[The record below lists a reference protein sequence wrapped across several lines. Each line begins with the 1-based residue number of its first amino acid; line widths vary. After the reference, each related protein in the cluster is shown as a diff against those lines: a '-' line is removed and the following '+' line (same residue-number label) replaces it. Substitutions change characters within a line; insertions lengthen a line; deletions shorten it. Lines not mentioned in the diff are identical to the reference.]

1 MSRLA
6 EAKGAVEL
14 LLAQAYARR
23 DHVAL
28 LSYRGTEAEVL
39 LSPTRSL
46 VQTKRRL
53 AAIPGGG
60 ATPLAT
66 GLAAAMVMAQS
77 AIKKGLTPT
86 IVLLADGRA
95 NVALDGVADRAQAS
109 ADALTLA
116 AKITDARIQTLVIDT
131 TNRPEKALRQ
141 LAVHMDAKYIP
152 LPRADAK
159 RVSAA
164 ISAALTE

>member
-1 MSRLA
+1 SRLA

-14 LLAQAYARR
+14 LLGQAYARR

-28 LSYRGTEAEVL
+28 VSYRGTDAEVL
-39 LSPTRSL
+39 LAPTRSL

-66 GLAAAMVMAQS
+66 GLSRAVEIAHTATQ
-77 AIKKGLTPT
+77 KGLAPT

-95 NVALDGVADRAQAS
+95 NIALNGDADRTQANMDAQ
-109 ADALTLA
+109 TLA
-116 AKITDARIQTLVIDT
+116 ARIAAAGIEALVIDT
-131 TNRPEKALRQ
+131 TIRPEKTLQ
-141 LAVHMDAKYIP
+141 HLAQTMNATYIP
-152 LPRADAK
+152 LPRADAR
-159 RVSAA
+159 RVSSA
-164 ISAALTE
+164 ISKSLAE